1 MSIHLS
7 LGIEIY
13 CIFLAIVIGSVLG
26 SFLNCVAYRIAHGE
40 VFLKGRSHCP
50 KCHHVLGPFDLIPIV
65 SWVMHKGK
73 CAYCKEPVSIRYPLT
88 ELFMATMS
96 VLCLLKFDLTLE
108 CLRNYI
114 LLCCLFT
121 LSLVDLDI
129 FEIPDSCIIIPIIAW
144 YACAFFTHESIL
156 THTLALFL
164 YGGGILLISMIMD
177 KILKKESMGGGDIKL
192 FGVMGLYLG
201 LVGGMFSLLIACIIG
216 IILSFVSKKDE
227 EKHFPF
233 GPSIS
238 LALWFV
244 LLYGQ
249 PLIQWYL
256 NLM

>member
-7 LGIEIY
+7 TGIFVY

-26 SFLNCVAYRIAHGE
+26 SFLNCVAYRIAHGQS
-40 VFLKGRSHCP
+40 FLKGRSHCP
-50 KCHHVLGPFDLIPIV
+50 KCNHVLGPLDLIPIF
-65 SWVMHKGK
+65 SWVFSKGK
-73 CAYCKEPVSIRYPLT
+73 CRYCKEPISIRYPLT

-108 CLRNYI
+108 FVRNYI

-129 FEIPDSCIIIPIIAW
+129 FEIPDSCIILPIITWVVTAP
-144 YACAFFTHESIL
+144 
-156 THTLALFL
+156 FL
-164 YGGGILLISMIMD
+164 NENLISHVVSFFVYGFGVLVLSLIMD
-177 KILKKESMGGGDIKL
+177 HFLHKESMGGGDIKL
-192 FGVMGLYLG
+192 IAVMGLYLG
-201 LVGGMFSLLIACIIG
+201 IVGGLFGLFIACLIG

-227 EKHFPF
+227 EMHFPF
-233 GPSIS
+233 GPAIS

-249 PLIQWYL
+249 PLIDWYVS
-256 NLM
+256 LM